1 MAVSNILKSDNMEL
15 LEKLQT
21 ENRLLLEENKKLN
34 DTVGWMHD
42 TIWRLV
48 RKQRTEN
55 S

>member
-42 TIWRLV
+42 MIWRLV
-48 RKQRTEN
+48 RTQRTER
-55 S
+55 

>member
-21 ENRLLLEENKKLN
+21 ENRLLMEENKKLN